1 MDKTGTYLN
10 SAELSLCI
18 EILAFSH
25 HLSTLALGM
34 GFVIE
39 WPLEF
44 IGMKYFED
52 FICVIDKHQDKGSKG
67 S

>member
-44 IGMKYFED
+44 IGMKYF
-52 FICVIDKHQDKGSKG
+52 
-67 S
+67 

>member
-1 MDKTGTYLN
+1 MDKSGTYWN

-39 WPLEF
+39 WPLEL
-44 IGMKYFED
+44 IGLKCF
-52 FICVIDKHQDKGSKG
+52 
-67 S
+67 